1 MITSFSL
8 NAFCHAR
15 TLKNARRSQ
24 RESDAVF
31 AASFG
36 EARVEKGYLARYYLR
51 AMEMKV
57 KDDPQPELIP
67 NEEEEDINLEHVLPE
82 KPESNWPHI
91 DPELAQAYYNRIGN
105 LVLLKAKKN
114 STVGNSSFADKRKV
128 LKESA
133 FLLTSEVGKSANWRT
148 KEIPRSPETACNGC
162 GRNVAPDALISN

>member
-1 MITSFSL
+1 
-8 NAFCHAR
+8 
-15 TLKNARRSQ
+15 
-24 RESDAVF
+24 
-31 AASFG
+31 
-36 EARVEKGYLARYYLR
+36 
-51 AMEMKV
+51 MEMKV

-105 LVLLKAKKN
+105 LVLLKAKNN